1 MKRLRHRIEIQRDHP
16 TQDATGQPVSDWLT
30 VRKCWANVMDLP
42 TKGGAELQ
50 QSAKVAA
57 VAESDVEIR
66 YPQDGVI
73 PNAKDRIKYREGS
86 CNRTLNI
93 EAVKR
98 IDRVRRMMV
107 LRCSES
113 QDG

>member
-1 MKRLRHRIEIQRDHP
+1 MRLRHRIEIQRDHP

-30 VRKCWANVMDLP
+30 VRKCWANVNDVMNE
-42 TKGGAELQ
+42 GGERQ
-50 QSAKVAA
+50 QAAKITAI
-57 VAESDVEIR
+57 AESEVVIR
-66 YPQDGVI
+66 YPQDGTL
-73 PNAKDRIKYREGS
+73 PTARDRIKYREGS
-86 CNRTLNI
+86 CVRTLNI
-93 EAVKR
+93 ESVKR